1 MNIHD
6 TYPYLSPEKEEAIAT
21 IDSLINDV
29 APILTISRW
38 EEILSALSV
47 ALPESSLV
55 FDASEDDEC
64 EDDDWWPLDDEG
76 NEDITKTA
84 KTCKCGKR

>member
-76 NEDITKTA
+76 NEDTT
-84 KTCKCGKR
+84 KTCKCGKS

>member
-76 NEDITKTA
+76 NEDTTKIA